1 MSIGCVAIKWIP
13 DIKVYIKYKIDP
25 HNRIISIAIKFLFI
39 AKYHLINLLLKKLI
53 ILSMLIYKNI
63 FNNKTIINP
72 IIRTP
77 KINNKI
83 LKS

>member
-25 HNRIISIAIKFLFI
+25 PNRIISIAINFLFI
-39 AKYHLINLLLKKLI
+39 PKYHLINLLLKNLI
-53 ILSMLIYKNI
+53 ILSMFIYNTM
-63 FNNKTIINP
+63 FNNKTTIKPNIIKL
-72 IIRTP
+72 
-77 KINNKI
+77 KINKNM